1 MCMTRDGLVKLQ
13 CALIRSLSD
22 EVDRCSPSDDRT
34 AALREQIREEEA
46 RLAELADDPAAT

>member
-46 RLAELADDPAAT
+46 RLAELADDSAAT